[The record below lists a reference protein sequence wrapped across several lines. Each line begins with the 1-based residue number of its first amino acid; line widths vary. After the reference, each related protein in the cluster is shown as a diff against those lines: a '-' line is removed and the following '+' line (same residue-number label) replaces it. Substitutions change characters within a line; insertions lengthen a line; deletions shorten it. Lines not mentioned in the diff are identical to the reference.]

1 MEYMNELQIS
11 TITLEPAKVEFNK
24 EQVVNELKG
33 ILKKYE
39 NLVFT
44 EENTT
49 DIRKTL
55 AELRKGRKTADDYRK
70 DIKKQLT
77 QPVTNFEKEMKEITA
92 LFDDVINP
100 INEQLKAY
108 EERRKEEKRQELQ
121 AFIDEV
127 IEDLQLEKKF
137 ASQLVIEDSFL
148 NKSASMTQTKES
160 IEFKAN
166 NLLNEQKLEIMNR
179 ENIESFVKLQ
189 NAENSLN
196 LSVVAYLSQL
206 EYKDIEEVKKTI
218 VDDVNKEIEHKEKQL
233 QEIERKKEIEH
244 KEKQLQE
251 IERKAELEK
260 EKIKQEIEFEQVEKH
275 EETFR
280 TIDDLPFGNIE
291 EKTTSY
297 TVYVTDKQR
306 DLLIE
311 FLTNNDIDYVEEME
325 LPF

>member
-1 MEYMNELQIS
+1 MNELQIS

-44 EENTT
+44 EENTS

-108 EERRKEEKRQELQ
+108 EERRKEERRQELQ
-121 AFIDEV
+121 AFIDKV
-127 IEDLQLEKKF
+127 IEDLQLENKF

-218 VDDVNKEIEHKEKQL
+218 LDDVNKEIE
-233 QEIERKKEIEH
+233 R

-260 EKIKQEIEFEQVEKH
+260 EKIKKEIEFEQVEKH

-311 FLTNNDIDYVEEME
+311 FLTNNDIEYVEEME